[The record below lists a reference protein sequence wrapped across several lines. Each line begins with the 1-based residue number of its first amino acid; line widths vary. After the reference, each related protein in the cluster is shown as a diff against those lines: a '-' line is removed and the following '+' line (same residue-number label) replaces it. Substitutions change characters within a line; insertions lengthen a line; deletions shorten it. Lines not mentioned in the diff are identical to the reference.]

1 MVDEFADG
9 DRGGTASAETQEE
22 KEEVEILNDRYAPKT
37 GRSNARIRGIVNG
50 C

>member
-22 KEEVEILNDRYAPKT
+22 KEEVEVLNGCYRPCT
-37 GRSNARIRGIVNG
+37 GRSSVTIE
-50 C
+50 